1 MSFQRRNQ
9 AIGSRSDT
17 DSMRNISSRVGGMSL
32 RDHQSPSI
40 GRQVPLVRKTPE
52 IKTQQVNI
60 LGVKPSVSKSSGI
73 QVTSIGSATVDNL
86 VFKQHGGIPV
96 GTTTLIKDISR
107 KDVKDDENLKYLS
120 SLSFQN
126 TIGLQFIATGL
137 YQQRRSLKKDI
148 TDDNSEKIGHL
159 GIVVGE
165 WIDLHEIP
173 GVYIS
178 KNKKHSSSN
187 NKDEN
192 ESIVS
197 KLSEVEQKRKDLKIA
212 WRYGM
217 KNNDSKDG
225 KNGELEIK
233 EDPNFVPRLDIQ
245 GHVFPA
251 ATREEVLQININGNT
266 LENIFMAIQQAI
278 TKNPK
283 KLIRLYL
290 PNFLNPKY
298 YPKSYFQ
305 HHNIMKFLNGLK
317 TLQSMND
324 SRFVT
329 LITTTTDFSIPLL
342 ETFSHTIVEL
352 KPFDQQTI
360 DYLTKNYKSQ
370 GLPNKVQ
377 QGMLNVTKMAKV
389 SEFGHMAVRMNEIVY
404 HVSKNG
410 FVVELW
416 SIPVDAGDD
425 ENKDNK
431 KQDID
436 NKKASKSIEPH
447 GHDHSN
453 HSHISKDLE
462 Y

>member
-9 AIGSRSDT
+9 AIGSNSNANSVRQ
-17 DSMRNISSRVGGMSL
+17 ISSRIRGMSL
-32 RDHQSPSI
+32 RDQQSI
-40 GRQVPLVRKTPE
+40 GRQQPVSRAPPVMKTP
-52 IKTQQVNI
+52 QVNI

-73 QVTSIGSATVDNL
+73 QVTSIGSTTVDNL

-120 SLSFQN
+120 SLSYQN
-126 TIGLQFIATGL
+126 TIGLQFIATGV

-148 TDDNSEKIGHL
+148 TDDDTEKIGHL
-159 GIVVGE
+159 GIVIGE
-165 WIDLHEIP
+165 WIDLHTIP
-173 GVYIS
+173 GVYVS
-178 KNKKHSSSN
+178 KSKKSSSSL
-187 NKDEN
+187 KDKEQN

-217 KNNDSKDG
+217 KNNDFKDG
-225 KNGELEIK
+225 KNGETEFK
-233 EDPNFVPRLDIQ
+233 EDPNFVPRLDIS

-251 ATREEVLQININGNT
+251 ATREEVLQINIAGNT
-266 LENIFMAIQQAI
+266 LENILMSVQQAI

-290 PNFLNPKY
+290 PNFLNPKF

-329 LITTTTDFSIPLL
+329 LITTTADFNIPIL

-377 QGMLNVTKMAKV
+377 QGMLNVIKMGKV
-389 SEFGHMAVRMNEIVY
+389 SEFGHMSVRMNEIVY

-425 ENKDNK
+425 EKKDTK
-431 KQDID
+431 KLDIE

-447 GHDHSN
+447 GHDHES